1 MERNSRGWYRPPK
14 TNLLS
19 FAAPEVKAVLNAR
32 CRCAG
37 LQADLQCT
45 RPCPCGAGLLAKWP
59 WVLQTPQLG
68 FCPGG
73 EWDIELDD
81 EEVTTQSRHD
91 WESISWRSEWIKAC
105 PGARE
110 TDGRSITPWKGPDD
124 RESRLL
130 YCTSLVWRD

>member
-1 MERNSRGWYRPPK
+1 MS
-14 TNLLS
+14 LLH
-19 FAAPEVKAVLNAR
+19 AE
-32 CRCAG
+32 
-37 LQADLQCT
+37 
-45 RPCPCGAGLLAKWP
+45 WP

-81 EEVTTQSRHD
+81 EKVTTQSRHD
-91 WESISWRSEWIKAC
+91 WESISWRSEWIQAC

-110 TDGRSITPWKGPDD
+110 TDGSSITPWKGPDD

-130 YCTSLVWRD
+130 YGTSLVWRD